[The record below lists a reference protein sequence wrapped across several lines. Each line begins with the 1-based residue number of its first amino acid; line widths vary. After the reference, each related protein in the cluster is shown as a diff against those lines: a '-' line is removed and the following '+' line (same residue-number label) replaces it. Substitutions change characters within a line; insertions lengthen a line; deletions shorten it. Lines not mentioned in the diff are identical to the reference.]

1 MSPVS
6 PVAPV
11 AKHVLAGFSTRTQPG
26 DGAGRGAVLR
36 SEGVFKRIV
45 LPCLVPCLVLP
56 LLAFPGHAAVWKH
69 LRADGTVE
77 FASSPHSG
85 RGWSAVAESKRS
97 TAVVPNPESQSTL
110 PSSSSSSSSLRTRGS
125 SVVWTRERDD
135 GIVEF
140 TNLQPV
146 GRRWKVLFRLGPG
159 KASATRGA
167 SDLVPA
173 RDTSAARYTRYDDSI
188 RDQQA
193 CYGIPQA
200 LVRAVIRTESDFDP
214 NVVSSAG
221 AQGLMQ
227 LMPATARAM
236 GVTNVWDP
244 RQNVMGGSRYLQLLA
259 KRYCR
264 TPAMGSSREETT
276 GFVCSFEEKVKVLA
290 GYHAGP
296 GAVDKYA
303 GMPPYET
310 TRAYVTA
317 VLQRYEEYRRR
328 EATLSEWSEGAR
340 VSSR

>member
-1 MSPVS
+1 MRTRF
-6 PVAPV
+6 
-11 AKHVLAGFSTRTQPG
+11 VLTM
-26 DGAGRGAVLR
+26 
-36 SEGVFKRIV
+36 
-45 LPCLVPCLVLP
+45 LVIA
-56 LLAFPGHAAVWKH
+56 LLASVVHARVWKH
-69 LRADGTVE
+69 TRKDGSVE
-77 FASSPHSG
+77 FTSEP
-85 RGWSAVAESKRS
+85 RGSKGWNAVSVAERRRS
-97 TAVVPNPESQSTL
+97 VEPPSDVISL
-110 PSSSSSSSSLRTRGS
+110 PHRRGAN
-125 SVVWTRERDD
+125 VVWTRERDD
-135 GIVEF
+135 GTVEF
-140 TNLQPV
+140 TNLQPI

-159 KASATRGA
+159 KASAIRGS

-173 RDTSAARYTRYDDSI
+173 RDTSAARYTRYDDHI

-200 LVRAVIRTESDFDP
+200 LIRAVVRTESDFDP

-244 RQNVMGGSRYLQLLA
+244 RQNIMGGARYLQMLA
-259 KRYCR
+259 KRYCH
-264 TPAMGSSREETT
+264 TPAVGGSEGRTAS
-276 GFVCSFEEKVKVLA
+276 FVCSFDEEIKVLA

-317 VLQRYEEYRRR
+317 VLQRFEEYRRR
-328 EATLSEWSEGAR
+328 EAALSEWSDSVALKAR
-340 VSSR
+340 